1 MSIPEV
7 ISGIIAQKNSLGM
20 TNQQI
25 ADTAKVSK
33 ATVDRLL
40 RGDPAAGPSA
50 QTLFDI
56 AAAVGCRCDISPPP
70 DADNGKDD
78 FSEAAPKL
86 LIRLVSARPRSAPY
100 TMPSGPSS
108 APSSTAC
115 LPCSTAGYASPSR

>member
-56 AAAVGCRCDISPPP
+56 ALPSAAAAISPRRLTPTT
-70 DADNGKDD
+70 AKTI
-78 FSEAAPKL
+78 SAKQL